1 MRRQGVQHRT
11 ITGRIDYTSRKP
23 ERLGQRRGYETFMF
37 THHSDGKATLRAHCE
52 IEEPAPTV
60 MRDIVYAMDE
70 TGRPMDLFVRLTVG
84 DAFMGAGFLRLQDDA
99 IDCTS
104 YGPSIG
110 RVSQTMPVGGA
121 IDGFGAHPIVADAYM
136 TRCMDLSKGPHKRQ
150 IRVFLPS
157 TDHRGATPPLIA
169 ESLMHLEYVGEEAVQ
184 IALGQFDC
192 RHFRFTDEGSGMVT
206 DQGAHPVYDL
216 WVTADEDALFVQ
228 GGVGGYMQTWY
239 ELSALER

>member
-70 TGRPMDLFVRLTVG
+70 TGRPMDLFVRLVVG
-84 DAFMGAGFLRLQDDA
+84 DAFMGAGFLRLQDDT

-110 RVSQTMPVGGA
+110 RVSQAMPVGGA
-121 IDGFGAHPIVADAYM
+121 IDGFGTHPIVADAYM
-136 TRCMDLSKGPHKRQ
+136 TRCMDLSKGPHKRE

-169 ESLMHLEYVGEEAVQ
+169 ESRMHLEYVGEEAVQ

-192 RHFRFTDEGSGMVT
+192 RHFRFTDEGAGMVT